1 MAFAATHSKS
11 EFVCE
16 IKKVLPGNFHPED
29 HWYPK
34 ALNAIMHPM
43 VRYFL
48 EMGPERIIHRY
59 CHLHPGVKEKHLE
72 KIFSYM
78 PHHFLW
84 SGADLINV
92 CTADGKRN
100 MLLIENNSCPSGQ
113 KSMPLLNEMDEMGG
127 YRYLLEKAFKPYIE
141 SLDLPEGKLGV
152 IYDKNHME
160 ATGYAAA
167 MAEIFNEEVYLIKY
181 LKDEDNEQVRVTDG
195 VLEFKEEGRDW
206 QPLRAAFRYVTQ
218 KPWNRIPVESRTA
231 IFNPIVAC
239 LAGGRNKMVAAKAYE
254 RYNATLAGSGLRIST
269 PDTNW
274 DLTKAEIPA
283 IIKNMGGKGVIKSP
297 YSNAGQGVFTI
308 VNQQE
313 MDEFM
318 QIEFQYEKFI
328 VQTLIGNSK
337 WSSETEHGKFF
348 HVGTI
353 PDKRGHTY
361 AADLRMMVCATSE
374 GYRPIA
380 MYARRAA
387 APLQGK
393 LDSAGASWQMLGTNL
408 SVILDSDTWTSDTN
422 RLMLMDHKDFNIL
435 GIGMDDLVEAYIQTM
450 LSSIAIDRM
459 AAELMEDGRFND
471 DLFRSFNNDQVL
483 INEIFRE

>member
-1 MAFAATHSKS
+1 MAFATTYINPTPVS
-11 EFVCE
+11 E
-16 IKKVLPGNFHPED
+16 IKTISPGSFRPEE

-34 ALNAIMHPM
+34 ALNAIIHPM
-43 VRYFL
+43 VGYFL
-48 EMGPERIIHRY
+48 GMDADRIVHRY
-59 CHLHPGVKEKHLE
+59 CHLHPKVKEKELL
-72 KIFSYM
+72 KIFNYR
-78 PHHFLW
+78 PNHFLW

-92 CTADGKRN
+92 CTADGRRN

-113 KSMPLLNEMDEMGG
+113 KSMPLLNELDEMGG
-127 YRYLLEKAFKPYIE
+127 YRYLLENAFKPYIE
-141 SLDLPEGKLGV
+141 SLALPEGKLAV
-152 IYDKNHME
+152 VYDKNHME

-181 LKDEDNEQVRVTDG
+181 LKDENNEQVKITDG
-195 VLEFKEEGRDW
+195 VMEFKAEGQDW
-206 QPLRAAFRYVTQ
+206 QPLRAVFRYVTQ

-239 LAGGRNKMVAAKAYE
+239 LAGGRNKMVAAKAYD
-254 RYNATLAGSGLRIST
+254 RYNETLAESGLRIST
-269 PDTNW
+269 PDTQW
-274 DLTKAEIPA
+274 DVTKEEIPG
-283 IIKNMGGKGVIKSP
+283 IIKKMGGRGVIKNP

-308 VNQQE
+308 VNQHE
-313 MDEFM
+313 LDEFM
-318 QIEFQYEKFI
+318 KLEFQYEKFI
-328 VQTLIGNSK
+328 IQTLIGNYK
-337 WSSETEHGKFF
+337 WSSDTEYGKFY

-361 AADLRMMVCATSE
+361 AADLRLMICATPE

-393 LDSAGASWQMLGTNL
+393 LDNAQASWDMLGTNL
-408 SVILDSDTWTSDTN
+408 SVVLDSDTWTSDTN
-422 RLMLMDHKDFNIL
+422 RLMLMDRKDFNIL

-459 AAELMEDGRFND
+459 ATELMKDGKFD
-471 DLFRSFNNDQVL
+471 VELFRSFNNDSAL
-483 INEIFRE
+483 INEIL